1 MEGPETGPC
10 CDDYRKR
17 MNTAFIAGERTDAMY
32 MRDEDAAEWAEAK
45 WALPLDNMPGAKD
58 LTRDEYPFITEQTNY
73 KGKKYGTIYYVGP
86 VIAFYNKEILKQAG
100 FQRPPGTWDEFRQ
113 QAVQIKRQKING
125 IEFPRYGA
133 PSEGDLEN
141 WYLASGKRMFDD
153 DLQPIFGKDV
163 LFKDILDK
171 MYQAYTGDQI
181 FGLDS
186 GGATAFDN
194 GKAVYSWGSFY
205 DLKRLNGLAQATGSQ
220 SGGSIAGG
228 AAAGQLTNYVN
239 PSFVAGKTGT
249 QAICRQYAI
258 FGQSKFPQESWKLIS
273 FLGGK
278 DGSGKYTVAKR
289 WWVEQGLNF
298 GYKSMAE
305 DPEIKK
311 FVEAWGNLDDY
322 NKVLLAASPRP
333 GVKAPWSA
341 LWRTE
346 FTKVVTDVMDGKTTS
361 KDAVE
366 RVRPAV
372 DDDAPGLRAHPG
384 DVEVAARCSGATG
397 VRRPGRYPDGHERAR
412 AVPAGRQSGPDH
424 RGEVTASAKAL
435 RWPSPAPGRTWPWQ
449 RGASTT
455 CSGSPERCASWAGA
469 PSSCPP
475 TSPTCPR
482 LGRWWSAR
490 PRRSASRTSC
500 STWPGSTGASR
511 SWT

>member
-1 MEGPETGPC
+1 MRATQRGAEPAGGVSGLRRRRLLAGLGAVGGLSALAACGPMPGGADGSGAATKGPVTIKLSMWDYNPQIVRENLDVFEKQNPGIKVEGPETGPC

-181 FGLDS
+181 FGLDA

-239 PSFVAGKTGT
+239 PSFIAGKTGT

-278 DGSGKYTVAKR
+278 DASGKYTVAKR

-322 NKVLLAASPRP
+322 NKVLLSASPRP

-366 RVRPAV
+366 R
-372 DDDAPGLRAHPG
+372 
-384 DVEVAARCSGATG
+384 G
-397 VRRPGRYPDGHERAR
+397 VQLWTTMRQDFERTQ
-412 AVPAGRQSGPDH
+412 G
-424 RGEVTASAKAL
+424 
-435 RWPSPAPGRTWPWQ
+435 
-449 RGASTT
+449 
-455 CSGSPERCASWAGA
+455 
-469 PSSCPP
+469 
-475 TSPTCPR
+475 TSK
-482 LGRWWSAR
+482 
-490 PRRSASRTSC
+490 
-500 STWPGSTGASR
+500 
-511 SWT
+511 